1 MGKAWLF
8 KVTKANGRQG
18 NHPAKK
24 EATHM
29 NTTHDTPDTEGIQ
42 ETAYNRAQ
50 RRAAIKA
57 ARGRTAP
64 ASNHSRKILRD
75 PITYA
80 REGASL
86 LPAHQRQRIISPAR
100 AAAEAMRL
108 GKYTY
113 RHWQHIVTWIN
124 ILSAINDKGT
134 ITQLPPYLAKIE
146 AATRA
151 IYHRASG
158 ADARTDQ
165 HPARWHPTALWH
177 NELDA
182 VRLLI
187 DLATFALQT
196 VSLREYEA
204 AYALAIARI
213 KTERGIVADK
223 DAA

>member
-1 MGKAWLF
+1 
-8 KVTKANGRQG
+8 
-18 NHPAKK
+18 
-24 EATHM
+24 M
-29 NTTHDTPDTEGIQ
+29 NTTHDTPETEDIP